1 MLGMRI
7 SRVSRVMLLI
17 CVAAVMAIIPVV
29 SAQEAQTIELVGAI
43 EALSLNTITVNQQVV
58 NTRQAELKVQLVIGA
73 MVHVEGELVPG
84 SGIVA
89 REINAVM
96 AGVQAGEAEL
106 VGILESI
113 SGSTWMVGGQAV
125 DVSGAEIQSQF
136 AVREMLRIHAA
147 AVGPNQWRAREIA
160 AVRAGQEDDAPA
172 PTTGEFEMVGTLESI
187 DGTSLTVSGQAVNFT
202 SAEIKGPLVIG
213 TLVKLHVRVENGLLV
228 AREVEPGR
236 YRFGDDDEDDDDNTN
251 ANANANVN
259 SNTNTNVNA
268 NTNTNT
274 NANAN
279 SNTSSAAAVS
289 ADQAITIVKRV
300 YPNAVIRSIELT
312 TRFGGTLVWEV
323 AIGGGIELIID
334 AQTGVILVIDRPGS
348 DDNSNQNGNS
358 NDNRDDDDDDD
369 DDDNG
374 SNFNDN
380 SSSNGNG
387 NSNTNTNSNDN
398 DDDNDDDG
406 GNGGNDNRDD
416 DDD

>member
-1 MLGMRI
+1 
-7 SRVSRVMLLI
+7 MLLL
-17 CVAAVMAIIPVV
+17 CVAAVMAVIPVV

-58 NTRQAELKVQLVIGA
+58 NTRQAQLNVQLVIGA
-73 MVHVEGELVPG
+73 LVHVEGELVPG

-96 AGVQAGEAEL
+96 AGIQAGEAEL
-106 VGILESI
+106 VGILESV
-113 SGSTWMVGGQAV
+113 SGSTWMVGGQTV

-136 AVREMLRIHAA
+136 AVRQMLRIHAA
-147 AVGPNQWRAREIA
+147 AIGPNQWRAREIA
-160 AVRAGQEDDAPA
+160 AVRAGQEDNAPVPA
-172 PTTGEFEMVGTLESI
+172 AGEFEMIGTLESI

-213 TLVKLHVRVENGLLV
+213 TLLKLHVRLENGLLV

-236 YRFGDDDEDDDDNTN
+236 YRFSDDDEDDDDNTN

-259 SNTNTNVNA
+259 A
-268 NTNTNT
+268 NT
-274 NANAN
+274 NANVNTNSNANVNTNVN
-279 SNTSSAAAVS
+279 SNTSSAAAIS

-334 AQTGVILVIDRPGS
+334 AQTGVILVINRPGS

-369 DDDNG
+369 NG

-380 SSSNGNG
+380 S
-387 NSNTNTNSNDN
+387 NSNFNNNNNFNNNSNDN
-398 DDDNDDDG
+398 SS
-406 GNGGNDNRDD
+406 GNDNRDD
-416 DDD
+416 DDDDRDDDDDDD

>member
-1 MLGMRI
+1 
-7 SRVSRVMLLI
+7 MLLL
-17 CVAAVMAIIPVV
+17 CVAAVMAVIPVV

-58 NTRQAELKVQLVIGA
+58 NTRQAQLNVQLVIGA
-73 MVHVEGELVPG
+73 LVHVEGELVPG

-96 AGVQAGEAEL
+96 AGIQAGEAEL
-106 VGILESI
+106 VGILESV
-113 SGSTWMVGGQAV
+113 SGSTWMVGGQTV

-136 AVREMLRIHAA
+136 TVRQMLRIHATA
-147 AVGPNQWRAREIA
+147 IGPNQWRAREIA
-160 AVRAGQEDDAPA
+160 AVRAGQEDNAPVPA
-172 PTTGEFEMVGTLESI
+172 AGEFEMIGTLESI

-213 TLVKLHVRVENGLLV
+213 TLLKLHVRLENGLLV

-236 YRFGDDDEDDDDNTN
+236 YRFSDDDEDDDDNTN

-259 SNTNTNVNA
+259 A
-268 NTNTNT
+268 NT
-274 NANAN
+274 NANVNTNSNANVNTNVN
-279 SNTSSAAAVS
+279 SNTSSAAAIS

-369 DDDNG
+369 NG

-380 SSSNGNG
+380 S
-387 NSNTNTNSNDN
+387 NSNFNNNNNFNNNSNDN
-398 DDDNDDDG
+398 SS
-406 GNGGNDNRDD
+406 GNDNRDD
-416 DDD
+416 DDDDRDDDDDDD

>member
-1 MLGMRI
+1 MRI
-7 SRVSRVMLLI
+7 SRVSRLILLV
-17 CVAAVMAIIPVV
+17 CVAAVMAVVPLV

-43 EALSLNTITVNQQVV
+43 EALSVNTITVNQQTI
-58 NTRQAELKVQLVIGA
+58 NTRQAQLNTQLMIGA

-89 REINAVM
+89 REVNAVM

-113 SGSTWMVGGQAV
+113 SGSTWMVGGQTV

-136 AVREMLRIHAA
+136 TVRQMLRIHATA
-147 AVGPNQWRAREIA
+147 IGPTQWRAREIA
-160 AVRAGQEDDAPA
+160 SVQNRQDDAAPA
-172 PTTGEFEMVGTLESI
+172 PAAGEFELVGTLESI

-202 SAEIKGPLVIG
+202 TAEIKGPLVIG
-213 TLVKLHVRVENGLLV
+213 TLVKLHVRRENGLLV

-236 YRFGDDDEDDDDNTN
+236 YRLGDDDD
-251 ANANANVN
+251 ANANAN
-259 SNTNTNVNA
+259 SNT

-274 NANAN
+274 NANVNTNTNANTNTNVN
-279 SNTSSAAAVS
+279 SNTSSAAAIS

-348 DDNSNQNGNS
+348 GGNTNQNGNS

-369 DDDNG
+369 DNG

-380 SSSNGNG
+380 SSFNG
-387 NSNTNTNSNDN
+387 NSNTNGNSNDN
-398 DDDNDDDG
+398 GNDDDDDD
-406 GNGGNDNRDD
+406 NGGNDNRDD
-416 DDD
+416 DDDDD